1 MNKWTAG
8 MVLLAVASTASVAW
22 STTSY
27 MRSDWKKYEK
37 QSDATLSASSTPE
50 NMQKGED
57 ELMKAIEVAFKDKV
71 PEKEI
76 VPVYEKMG
84 DLMMREG
91 KFEDAQKY
99 FLRTVQ
105 FNNALH
111 VETDRNIA
119 QLKKLEAAYE
129 KSRDYDNA
137 AQTQGVLVKL
147 IEIEKSP
154 SDPAYQNEKQKHAEL
169 KLRLAR
175 FESPEG
181 IPKVKVAGHVTSPQ
195 EQKQQENL
203 LTGWH

>member
-1 MNKWTAG
+1 MNKFTAG
-8 MVLLAVASTASVAW
+8 VILLAVACTGSIVW

-27 MRSDWKKYEK
+27 MRSNWRVYEQK
-37 QSDATLSASSTPE
+37 SDATLSAQPQ
-50 NMQKGED
+50 NLQKAED

-76 VPVYEKMG
+76 VHVYEKMG

-91 KFEDAQKY
+91 KYEDAQKY

-111 VETDRNIA
+111 VETDQNIA
-119 QLKKLEAAYE
+119 QLKKLETAYE
-129 KSRDYDNA
+129 KARDYDNA
-137 AQTQGVLVKL
+137 SQTQTVLVTL
-147 IEIEKSP
+147 LEIEKSP
-154 SDPAYQNEKQKHAEL
+154 SDPTYAAEKQKRDEL

-175 FESPEG
+175 FENPEG
-181 IPKVKVAGHVTSPQ
+181 IPKVKVADHVTTPQ
-195 EQKQQENL
+195 EQKQQESM